1 MNKMEIQAKAKWL
14 TNTINSP
21 ITMGL
26 FSKKKNILLLCLWM
40 TTCCVA
46 QDSAGECNWTVYTF
60 PNGKKASEGCLVNG
74 QPEGVWTSY
83 HENGKIK
90 STGNRREFLLDG
102 TWEFFDTTGVKLRSV
117 EYVEDLKSGWER
129 SYFPSGKV
137 KVEKHFD
144 VNQRSGWTYE

>member
-1 MNKMEIQAKAKWL
+1 VNKMEILAIAMWL

-46 QDSAGECNWTVYTF
+46 QNSTGECTWTVYTF
-60 PNGKKASEGCLVNG
+60 PNGIKASEGCLING
-74 QPEGVWTSY
+74 QPEGIWTAF
-83 HENGKIK
+83 HENGTIK
-90 STGNRREFLLDG
+90 SRGNRREFLLDG

-117 EYVEDLKSGWER
+117 EYVKDLKSGWER
-129 SYFPSGKV
+129 SYFPNGKV
-137 KVEKHFD
+137 KVEKH
-144 VNQRSGWTYE
+144 